1 MPPVGPE
8 SAPRI
13 YTVGHST
20 RTWDELVELLV
31 SSGLRQLADVRSF
44 PGSRRHPHFA
54 RSHLEVA
61 LPAAGI
67 AYRWMPGLGGRRR
80 LGAGPSPN
88 TAWRVAGFRAYADYM
103 ATEEFR
109 AARAELESWARSA
122 PTAFMCAEARYL
134 MCHRQLLADALVA
147 RGWDVVHLETVKR
160 VQLHVLTS
168 FARVGEE
175 GDLTYPGDPELPFLP
190 EGDAES

>member
-1 MPPVGPE
+1 MPPAGPE

-13 YTVGHST
+13 YSVGHST
-20 RTWDELVELLV
+20 RAVDELVELLV
-31 SSGLRQLADVRSF
+31 ASGVRQLADVRSF

-54 RSHLEVA
+54 RGHLEAA
-61 LPAAGI
+61 LPASGI

-109 AARAELESWARSA
+109 SARTELESWAGAA
-122 PTAFMCAEARYL
+122 PTVFMCAEARYR
-134 MCHRQLLADALVA
+134 MCHRQLLADALVV
-147 RGWDVVHLETVKR
+147 RGWEVVHLETLKR
-160 VQLHVLTS
+160 AEPHVLTS
-168 FARVGEE
+168 FACVAPDGSV
-175 GDLTYPGDPELPFLP
+175 TYPGDPELPL
-190 EGDAES
+190 GLAE